1 MKNSMT
7 TGGSSEHAEGA
18 LGEIATARVNVHVT
32 EAEHQK
38 LKMHAARHK
47 TSIKELIRAYIA
59 SLPD

>member
-1 MKNSMT
+1 MKKSLTMPARQDPMND
-7 TGGSSEHAEGA
+7 AP
-18 LGEIATARVNVHVT
+18 GELSTARVNVHVS